1 MINNVKKGVLTIVL
15 ATLFFAIMDGVSR
28 YLAENYNVFVI
39 NMIRSWFLALL
50 VIVISLRKKNGII
63 KVISTKQ
70 PYTQFIRG
78 LLLISAILIGVY
90 SFTKLGL
97 VQTHSILSFFPLIV
111 VAFSGPI
118 LNEKIGIQRWLAVL
132 FGFLGVLIIL
142 DPTNFIISFD
152 AVLPILGAFVLGF
165 YTILTRKVSK
175 DDSSETSFFWVAIV
189 GCIVMSIVGPFYW
202 EPILYRDWG
211 WMALLCVLST
221 AGHFLLIKAYE
232 NAEASVLQPF
242 TYFQLFFASIIG
254 IIIFKDIIT
263 LSIFIGGIIVVGS
276 GVFSAWRNYIN
287 NKKISLKYN

>member
-1 MINNVKKGVLTIVL
+1 MINNLKKGVLTIVL

-39 NMIRSWFLALL
+39 NMVRSWVLALL
-50 VIVISLRKKNGII
+50 VIVISLRKKNGIL

-70 PYTQFIRG
+70 PYIQFIRG

-90 SFTKLGL
+90 SFTTLGL

-118 LNEKIGIQRWLAVL
+118 LKEKIGIQRWLAVL
-132 FGFLGVLIIL
+132 FGFFGVLIIL
-142 DPTNFIISFD
+142 DPANFIINFD
-152 AVLPILGAFVLGF
+152 AILPILGAFVLGF

-202 EPILYRDWG
+202 EPILFTDWG

-254 IIIFKDIIT
+254 IMIFNDIIT
-263 LSIFIGGIIVVGS
+263 LSIFIGGSIVVVS
-276 GVFSAWRNYIN
+276 GVFAGWRNYIN
-287 NKKISLKYN
+287 NKKITSKL